1 MREAVSLPKKVRQCF
16 VLRTQIS
23 LQKLIFFTKS
33 VDTQSSQCYHRTVH
47 RTCTKGDLMYFSSSL
62 IVIGI
67 ISVLLV
73 VRLVEGDVLL

>member
-1 MREAVSLPKKVRQCF
+1 
-16 VLRTQIS
+16 
-23 LQKLIFFTKS
+23 
-33 VDTQSSQCYHRTVH
+33 
-47 RTCTKGDLMYFSSSL
+47 MYFSSSL